1 MVFPGKEIYTHGD
14 PDLRTHGIMASN
26 TEVSTT
32 IKDTSAATVEAPS
45 RLLMFYQPTLSFSIS
60 AYFPCHVI
68 RKHVGEKVTVGRSS
82 CADVRLNDERM
93 SRTYAE
99 IWNDGRDP
107 FVFKI
112 RNISERKMLIVD
124 NNVLKKDEQA
134 SIKDNCSL
142 KLDFVEL
149 LLKVCP
155 GDAIAETYEVSVIKN
170 AVVGRGPLCGLGS
183 SYGNTFQSTSLL
195 RCLMPPSDSEGRY
208 ATGKDPTNSA
218 DSFSHEPLSKGSR
231 NDLDSGYVFDT
242 SGKYRPNI
250 PASHHPASSPRCQSC
265 LRAVPNK
272 RRLSPCENSEVI
284 NDGTSDDNN
293 VLDNVL

>member
-1 MVFPGKEIYTHGD
+1 
-14 PDLRTHGIMASN
+14 MASN
-26 TEVSTT
+26 TKGSTT
-32 IKDTSAATVEAPS
+32 MKDTSAATVEAPS
-45 RLLMFYQPTLSFSIS
+45 RLLMFYQPTLSNSIS

-112 RNISERKMLIVD
+112 RNISERKMLLVD
-124 NNVLKKDEQA
+124 SKVLNKDEQA
-134 SIKDNCSL
+134 SIKDNCTL

-170 AVVGRGPLCGLGS
+170 AVVGRGPLCGFGS
-183 SYGNTFQSTSLL
+183 SYGDTVPSSSLL
-195 RCLMPPSDSEGRY
+195 RCLMSPTDSEGHR
-208 ATGKDPTNSA
+208 ATGKDPANSLQPL
-218 DSFSHEPLSKGSR
+218 SHEPLSKGSK

-250 PASHHPASSPRCQSC
+250 PANHHPASIPRCHDC
-265 LRAVPNK
+265 LRAVPGK
-272 RRLSPCENSEVI
+272 RGLSPCENSDVI
-284 NDGTSDDNN
+284 NDGTTDENIA
-293 VLDNVL
+293 LDNVL